1 MLITAHRPGRR
12 GPACGWGIS
21 LLVHA
26 LLAAWLLHA
35 PLPRRD
41 DGRFTTRI
49 DFVLVP
55 ARAVPPTPATPAPA
69 ALRRPRKAAPAMPH
83 AAVAPTTGAVP
94 AAAAAHETAAAP
106 APIAAPV
113 TAAVPT
119 TVVVP
124 ATSTAPTAVVAPAT
138 STAPAPVAATPAS
151 ATPTPSDDAPA
162 FDMAAARG
170 IARAAAREDGRG
182 LVALPKRPPPTLDPG
197 REARED
203 QLARG
208 IARSSR
214 HDCSTAYTG
223 LGLLAV
229 LPLLKD
235 AVTGSGCKW

>member
-1 MLITAHRPGRR
+1 MLITTVRPGRR
-12 GPACGWGIS
+12 GPALGWGIS

-35 PLPRRD
+35 PPPRRD
-41 DGRFTTRI
+41 DGPATTRI

-55 ARAVPPTPATPAPA
+55 ARAVPPTSAPALAPATPTPAAPRRRRKMEPAMPRAAVASTTRAAPA
-69 ALRRPRKAAPAMPH
+69 A
-83 AAVAPTTGAVP
+83 V
-94 AAAAAHETAAAP
+94 
-106 APIAAPV
+106 AAPV
-113 TAAVPT
+113 TAAAPAAIVVPAT
-119 TVVVP
+119 AAAPTAVVVP
-124 ATSTAPTAVVAPAT
+124 ATSTASDALAGTAAAA
-138 STAPAPVAATPAS
+138 APAPP
-151 ATPTPSDDAPA
+151 DDASV

-214 HDCSTAYTG
+214 NDCRTAYAG